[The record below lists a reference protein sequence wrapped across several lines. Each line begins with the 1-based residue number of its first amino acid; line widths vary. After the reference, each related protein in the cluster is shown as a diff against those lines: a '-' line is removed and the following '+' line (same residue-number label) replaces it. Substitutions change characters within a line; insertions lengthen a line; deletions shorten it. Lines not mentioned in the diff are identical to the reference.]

1 MCDAQ
6 LTFADLEFGDVT
18 TLGGNDI
25 TIVNGNITFT
35 SIHLSKGH
43 TYDVAIYA
51 TNIAGSAI
59 SHTSIDIL
67 MPPTDMFTATTT
79 ATGSHVGPGIHGDD
93 NGKIFTLCCKCI
105 ATAAAF
111 SVKNKNHV

>member
-6 LTFADLEFGDVT
+6 LTFADLEFGDIT

-25 TIVNGNITFT
+25 IIVNSTINFT
-35 SIHLSKGH
+35 SIHLSNGH

-59 SHTSIDIL
+59 SHTSINIL
-67 MPPTDMFTATTT
+67 MPPTEMFTAATT
-79 ATGSHVGPGIHGDD
+79 ATESHVGPGIHGGDD

-105 ATAAAF
+105 ATY
-111 SVKNKNHV
+111 SCCIQREDV